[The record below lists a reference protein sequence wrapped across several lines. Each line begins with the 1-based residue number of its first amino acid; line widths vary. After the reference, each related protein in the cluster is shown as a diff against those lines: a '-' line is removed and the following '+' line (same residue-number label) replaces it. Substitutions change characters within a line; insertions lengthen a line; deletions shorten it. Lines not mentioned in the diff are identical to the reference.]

1 MQAIN
6 LNDKLSQFDD
16 LWSPRIV
23 ARVNDNDIKLAR
35 IRGDFE
41 WHSHADTD
49 ELFVVLDGEMT
60 LELRDQSVPLRRGD
74 IFVVPRGVEHRPVAE
89 NECQI
94 LLLEKQGTIN
104 TGDHDPQ
111 GTAGVWI

>member
-6 LNDKLSQFDD
+6 LNDKLAQFDE

-23 ARVNDNDIKLAR
+23 ASVNDNDIKLAR
-35 IRGDFE
+35 IKGDFE

-49 ELFVVLDGEMT
+49 ELFVVIDGEMT
-60 LELRDQSVPLRRGD
+60 LELRDQKVDLKRGEM
-74 IFVVPRGVEHRPVAE
+74 FVVPRGVEHRPVAE

-94 LLLEKQGTIN
+94 LLLEKQGTLN
-104 TGDHDPQ
+104 TGDLNRE
-111 GTAGVWI
+111 GTSGTWI